1 MQNEREID
9 ALLSNSEAGSVI
21 DQLMALPRPIA
32 AIDGPNVWERAVSSR
47 LEAHLA
53 RHMRSLI
60 DGEDNR
66 RSAA

>member
-9 ALLSNSEAGSVI
+9 ALLSSTEAGSVI

-32 AIDGPNVWERAVSSR
+32 AIEGANVWDRAVNSR

-66 RSAA
+66 QTAA